1 MVSGAHCI
9 RGAGAGVPAESS
21 WPPPRNPGRVHR
33 SVFLSL
39 RFVKKIAISPCPF
52 FWPLMMASPPP
63 PSPGGRGVRERRA
76 LGAGWWWAGRVSRL
90 QATPSTGCPGRG
102 TWRRS
107 WRKAAEKVG
116 VGSLGWTPS
125 PPLGARPAGN
135 CMSAPRQD
143 RACASFS
150 SRSCCGDSRRPLAAS
165 PSHREKGALETKGH
179 DFKSRSLLATGD
191 RGPHTSLLGAC
202 CASRTHRVPGTVRGA
217 FLETF
222 SETRKTE
229 THNLPKVTQL
239 QARKPGFESRHL
251 TPEPALTT

>member
-76 LGAGWWWAGRVSRL
+76 LGAGWWRAGRVSRL

-135 CMSAPRQD
+135 CLPHGRTGRARLSHHAPAVGTRDAPWRQALLTARKGLWKSRD
-143 RACASFS
+143 TASNPAPS
-150 SRSCCGDSRRPLAAS
+150 LPLATVGHTLPFSGPAV
-165 PSHREKGALETKGH
+165 PLELTVCQAQFEAL
-179 DFKSRSLLATGD
+179 S
-191 RGPHTSLLGAC
+191 
-202 CASRTHRVPGTVRGA
+202 
-217 FLETF
+217 
-222 SETRKTE
+222 
-229 THNLPKVTQL
+229 
-239 QARKPGFESRHL
+239 
-251 TPEPALTT
+251 